1 MHQTIL
7 IYIQEKVGFSLG
19 YGIPMTG
26 SIILSVILSI
36 DTPFY
41 RHKVHK
47 GNPFGHMGQVIIA
60 TACKWRLNVLSDSTK
75 LHEVDPKEYVA
86 DESYQFIIL
95 RA

>member
-1 MHQTIL
+1 MQQTIL
-7 IYIQEKVGFSLG
+7 IYIQEKVGFSLS
-19 YGIPMTG
+19 YGIPTTG

-47 GNPFGHMGQVIIA
+47 GNPFDRMGQLIIA
-60 TACKWRLNVLSDSTK
+60 DGCKWTVNVLSDSTK